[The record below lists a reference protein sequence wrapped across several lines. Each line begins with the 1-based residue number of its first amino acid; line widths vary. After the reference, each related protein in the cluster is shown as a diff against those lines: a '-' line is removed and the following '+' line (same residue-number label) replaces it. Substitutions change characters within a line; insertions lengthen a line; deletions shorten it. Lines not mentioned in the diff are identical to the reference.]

1 MSDGLATTKSDVYA
15 FGVVLFEIISGRE
28 AIIRTEGMVMKNPER
43 RSLVSIVSSFRTMI
57 KDPYIKFPLFFLR
70 VQFRSLCET
79 MQMLAALRNSPDSMS
94 MSSMKDYIDPNMMD
108 LYPHDCLFKVKDYY
122 CFILFVIT

>member
-1 MSDGLATTKSDVYA
+1 
-15 FGVVLFEIISGRE
+15 
-28 AIIRTEGMVMKNPER
+28 MVMKNPER
-43 RSLVSIVSSFRTMI
+43 RSLVSIVSSF
-57 KDPYIKFPLFFLR
+57 KDDDKRSIHKIPFFFFVR
-70 VQFRSLCET
+70 VQVQSLCET

-122 CFILFVIT
+122 RFVLFVIT